1 MNIQNRVLNLVHDLY
16 SQLFAICVYIKL
28 TSETSTF
35 TAAKTAIV
43 KFLKEGFSK
52 ESPYLSSTN
61 L

>member
-1 MNIQNRVLNLVHDLY
+1 MTFIASYLLY
-16 SQLFAICVYIKL
+16 VYIKL